1 MARVTVEDCV
11 DKVDSPYELVLVAK
25 ERATQLNSGI
35 EPTIDREDDKHTVIS
50 LREIAEDKIKVS
62 DLTETAIYKLRKH
75 IEQVDDSIEDDEDIG
90 DDFESLYK
98 GEISKSGTPILP
110 SKRARKSPEKIQ
122 VSQEDLAELSQT
134 AKPDIDSIDNE
145 DIETEQAEVSL
156 EEVSLEEVSDS
167 ENKDLETTTEDSDT
181 SNS

>member
-35 EPTIDREDDKHTVIS
+35 EPTLEKNNDKNTVIA
-50 LREIAEDKIKVS
+50 LREIAEEKIKVP
-62 DLTETAIYKLRKH
+62 DLTESAVYKLRKH
-75 IEQVDDSIEDDEDIG
+75 VEQVDDGTEDDEEVG

-110 SKRARKSPEKIQ
+110 SKRARKAPEKIQ

-134 AKPDIDSIDNE
+134 AQPDVDTSAPDSPEADE
-145 DIETEQAEVSL
+145 GDDVSL
-156 EEVSLEEVSDS
+156 EEVSESENQQSENNPDDS
-167 ENKDLETTTEDSDT
+167 ES